1 MGTPF
6 DFANALGPMNGS
18 TLSPTVSGPVFNLT
32 STPPIL
38 QNMSQITAP
47 SVVATPQPPY
57 TTVDAVTSWG
67 NIVQCPQIGVK
78 SGWYDEKLSA
88 SSQSRDVGTIVN
100 ISCKDGSKLRGPS
113 VLRCREN
120 GVWNGTQPHCEGTI
134 KVGLPMSKWLVIA
147 VLSGCSALIIMVVTI
162 LLCKFVCCS
171 KSRKTEDGSSSGV
184 TADTT
189 DHESI
194 SPYYS
199 VNILNRTRSDAT
211 SDHYAKPEV
220 YSSFVNPGFYEDVY
234 ARWRSREELTE
245 RVYDS
250 PWLINRRL
258 QDQCQNQEMRW
269 STMSLQAH
277 DHYDYGRF
285 GKIPRSQ
292 VTDQEIQ
299 DSEQLTTF

>member
-1 MGTPF
+1 MGTTF
-6 DFANALGPMNGS
+6 DFANALGPLNGT
-18 TLSPTVSGPVFNLT
+18 TLPSILT
-32 STPPIL
+32 SPFVINETATPPIL
-38 QNMSQITAP
+38 QNMSVITAP
-47 SVVATPQPPY
+47 SVVVTTQPPY
-57 TTVDAVTSWG
+57 TAMDAVTSSD
-67 NIVQCPQIGVK
+67 NILQCPEIGVK
-78 SGWYDEKLSA
+78 SGWYDEKLTA
-88 SSQSRDVGTIVN
+88 STRSRDVGTIAS
-100 ISCKDGSKLRGPS
+100 ISCKDGSQLRGPS
-113 VLRCREN
+113 VLRCDEN

-147 VLSGCSALIIMVVTI
+147 VLSGCSALVIMVVTI

-171 KSRKTEDGSSSGV
+171 KSKKTDDGSSGV

-189 DHESI
+189 DQEST

-211 SDHYAKPEV
+211 SVHYAKPEV

-258 QDQCQNQEMRW
+258 QDQCPTQEMRW

-299 DSEQLTTF
+299 DTEELTTF